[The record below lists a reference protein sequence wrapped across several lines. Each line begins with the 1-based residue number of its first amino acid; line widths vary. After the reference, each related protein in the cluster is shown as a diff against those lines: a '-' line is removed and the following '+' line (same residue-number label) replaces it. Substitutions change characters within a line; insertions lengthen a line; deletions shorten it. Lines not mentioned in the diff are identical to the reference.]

1 MPEPNEKIMVSAAQA
16 AKMLSMGRSTFFRK
30 VSLGLLP
37 QPVRIG
43 GIIRW
48 RTEDLHAVGRASQPT
63 IASAAGA
70 AAGTALGCKRP

>member
-1 MPEPNEKIMVSAAQA
+1 MPESNEKIMVSAAQA
-16 AKMLSMGRSTFFRK
+16 AAMLSMGRSTFFRK

-48 RTEDLHAVGRASQPT
+48 RTEDLLAVGRASQPT
-63 IASAAGA
+63 TASVAGA
-70 AAGTALGCKRP
+70 VAGTALGCMQL

>member
-1 MPEPNEKIMVSAAQA
+1 MPEQNEKIMVSAVQA
-16 AKMLSMGRSTFFRK
+16 AGMLSMGRSTFFRN

-48 RTEDLHAVGRASQPT
+48 RMDDLYAVGRASRPT
-63 IASAAGA
+63 IASADDAGA
-70 AAGTALGCKRP
+70 DTEPGCTQP